1 MQLNLLPVSL
11 SVTDLTRYLR
21 QVMEADPLLQDVW
34 VQGEISNLSRPSSGH
49 IYFTL
54 KDQNAALK
62 CVIWRSTAQRIRL
75 ALQNGLAVE
84 AHGAINIYERDGQY
98 QLYVTALRPVGE
110 GQLFQQFMRLK
121 AALEAEGLFDE
132 YLKRPIPPFPTRIGI
147 VTSPTGAALQDM
159 LNTLRR
165 RYPLAEVILAPCAV
179 QGVEAPFEIV
189 AALRQLNQSRLP
201 DVIILARGGGSL
213 EDLWA
218 FNDERVVRAIRA
230 SQIPIITGVGHET
243 DFTLADFAA
252 DRRAPTPTGA
262 AVTATPDITDLKAYL
277 SGGRTHLFAAFEAAF
292 DRRKDELSNLEQ
304 RLQRAS
310 PLRRIQDR
318 RQRMDELE
326 QDMQQAFSRTVRFRR
341 AALRALQMRLH
352 SLDPRAVMRRGYAIV
367 RRAEDG
373 GLVSRVGQVQA
384 GLPIQ
389 ITVTDGSFGARVEGT
404 QEQDEATGQPL

>member
-21 QVMEADPLLQDVW
+21 QVLENDPLLQDVW
-34 VQGEISNLSRPSSGH
+34 VQGEISNLSRPASGH

-54 KDQNAALK
+54 KDQNAALR
-62 CVIWRSTAQRIRL
+62 CVIWRSTAARIRMV
-75 ALQNGLAVE
+75 LQNGMEVE
-84 AHGAINIYERDGQY
+84 AHGALNLYERDGQY

-132 YLKRPIPPFPTRIGI
+132 AIKRPIPDFPTHIGI
-147 VTSPTGAALQDM
+147 ITSSTGAALQDM
-159 LNTLRR
+159 LNTLRQ
-165 RYPLAEVILAPCAV
+165 RYPLAEVILAPSAV
-179 QGVEAPFEIV
+179 QGIEAPFEIV
-189 AALRQLNQSRLP
+189 NALRMLNQSRLP

-230 SQIPIITGVGHET
+230 SNIPVIAGVGHET

-252 DRRAPTPTGA
+252 DVRAPTPTGA
-262 AVTATPDITDLKAYL
+262 AVAATPDAADLKAYL
-277 SGGRTHLFAAFEAAF
+277 SGGRQHLLSAFEAAV
-292 DRRKDELSNLEQ
+292 DRRRYDLKDQER
-304 RLQRAS
+304 RLLRSS

-318 RQRMDELE
+318 RQRLDELDV
-326 QDMQQAFSRTVRFRR
+326 DMQRAFTHTLQLQRS
-341 AALRALQMRLH
+341 ALQGLKLRLH

-367 RRAEDG
+367 RRLDDG
-373 GLVSRVGQVQA
+373 SVVDRISKVEP
-384 GLPIQ
+384 GLPID
-389 ITVTDGSFGARVEGT
+389 ITVSDGHVVARVESPSH
-404 QEQDEATGQPL
+404 QDTNSGD